1 MAENIKNELKAMNV
15 FTEFFSNIVTNL
27 ELRQQSNY
35 EPEIDI
41 IEDPS

>member
-27 ELRQQSNY
+27 ELGQ
-35 EPEIDI
+35 
-41 IEDPS
+41 